1 LITRRG
7 IRTSPAELIEKE
19 PGPCGQAFRLAR
31 SPPHSRSPM
40 PATVMIESSLDALAL
55 QAGDF
60 ERRL

>member
-19 PGPCGQAFRLAR
+19 PLRPGFFLAR

-40 PATVMIESSLDALAL
+40 PAMVTIESPLDALGL

-60 ERRL
+60 ER